1 LPPSGPNGPRES
13 SRASSRTGCVPGRRG
28 VRGLR
33 PAGDL
38 RVCEEDGSRDG
49 LGFEDDSVVELRY
62 VERR

>member
-1 LPPSGPNGPRES
+1 MSPSGPNGPRES

-38 RVCEEDGSRDG
+38 RGCEEDGSKDG
-49 LGFEDDSVVELRY
+49 LDVEDDSVAEFRY
-62 VERR
+62 IERR